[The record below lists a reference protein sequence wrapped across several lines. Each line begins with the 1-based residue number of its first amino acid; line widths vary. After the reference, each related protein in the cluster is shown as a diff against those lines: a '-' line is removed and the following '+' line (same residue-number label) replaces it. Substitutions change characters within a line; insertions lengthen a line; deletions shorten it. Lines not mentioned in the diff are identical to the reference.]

1 MSQEQNADYVSE
13 VEAWRVKREAS
24 LRAPD
29 GWLSLAGLFML
40 EEGEYTLGSGD
51 DNRIVLPPSAPA
63 RLGTLTFCQ
72 GKASL
77 IVTTDLP
84 VLVNGLPTRSADLA
98 DNDGQQPS
106 LATVGSVT
114 FFVHKFGNAYALRV
128 RDSAN
133 PAIEAFEGCVWYEVK
148 PDYRVP
154 GRFVPHNAPV
164 STAISTV
171 VNTVTDYTS
180 IGAVEFELHGQPLQL
195 LAKATATPNHLFI
208 VFRDT
213 TAGKETY
220 GAARF
225 LNVVVDGDGNTVVDF
240 NKAYN
245 PPCAF
250 TPYAT
255 CPLPPRI
262 NILPVAIEA
271 GERIPR

>member
-1 MSQEQNADYVSE
+1 MIQEQIAGYVSE
-13 VEAWRVKREAS
+13 IEAWRAKREAS

-63 RLGTLTFCQ
+63 HLGILTFHQ

-77 IVTTDLP
+77 TVTTDVP
-84 VLVNGLPTRSADLA
+84 VLVNGLPTRSADLV
-98 DNDGQQPS
+98 DNNGQQPS
-106 LATVGSVT
+106 LVSIGSVT
-114 FFVHKFGNAYALRV
+114 FFVHKFGNEYALRV

-133 PAIEAFEGCVWYEVK
+133 PSIQDFEGCVWYEVK
-148 PDYRVP
+148 PNCRVP
-154 GRFVPHNAPV
+154 GRVVPHNAPV

-180 IGAVEFELHGQPLQL
+180 VGTVEFVLHGQPSQL
-195 LAKATATPNHLFI
+195 LAKATATPNQLFI
-208 VFRDT
+208 VFRDA

-220 GAARF
+220 GACRF
-225 LNVVVDGDGNTVVDF
+225 LNVMVDGDGNTVVDF

-255 CPLPPRI
+255 CPLPPRA

-271 GERIPR
+271 GERV